1 MHIFSPQK
9 PWVECKIG
17 GRFDTFIWMVS
28 GEFSYQRT
36 NMLPA
41 WCGPAAITTLKSR
54 RTWPVLQHVDA
65 GWTTHFLRDGT
76 TKNFYFRRFPR
87 KSYST
92 FNFQDL
98 LHIYIYILYLGD
110 GCINQMFM
118 TKNSLHLAVVA
129 FPKSANCWRSLC
141 VYLPDHRLRW
151 NHFFWGCWKP
161 NQNLENRRSGFSRS
175 AHFNR
180 VVSGV
185 LLCFFWKL
193 SRLLDLLDSYKKS
206 YCYC

>member
-41 WCGPAAITTLKSR
+41 WCGPAAIITLKSR

-98 LHIYIYILYLGD
+98 LHIYIYIYIYTLSGWRMHKSNVHDQKFTSSCCGGISEISKLLEIPVRIPSRPQIEVEPFFFGMLEAKSKLG
-110 GCINQMFM
+110 
-118 TKNSLHLAVVA
+118 
-129 FPKSANCWRSLC
+129 KSKIWIQQIR
-141 VYLPDHRLRW
+141 P
-151 NHFFWGCWKP
+151 F
-161 NQNLENRRSGFSRS
+161 Q
-175 AHFNR
+175 
-180 VVSGV
+180 
-185 LLCFFWKL
+185 
-193 SRLLDLLDSYKKS
+193 
-206 YCYC
+206 

>member
-180 VVSGV
+180 VTTTERPQ
-185 LLCFFWKL
+185 LMPW
-193 SRLLDLLDSYKKS
+193 
-206 YCYC
+206 